1 MNSITK
7 ISAAVVLGLG
17 LMGANLAADAAS
29 VNPAAKAAQ
38 SQGSGVSYSSGKVI
52 HLGTIV
58 VTPTD
63 VPGAHAA
70 KAKPHYGSTAY
81 LGVIRVTPSDSSD
94 VRYAVSAAQQ
104 SGAVYLGTV
113 QVKAH
118 NGKLPVI
125 GSLLA
130 LADSTSSR
138 SMLTMVGALVFGRTG
153 G

>member
-17 LMGANLAADAAS
+17 LMGTTLAAEAAS
-29 VNPAAKAAQ
+29 VNLAAKAAQ

-58 VTPTD
+58 VTPAD
-63 VPGAHAA
+63 APGAHTA
-70 KAKPHYGSTAY
+70 KHNYGTAF
-81 LGVIRVTPSDSSD
+81 LGTIRVTPADSID
-94 VRYAVSAAQQ
+94 ARYAVSVAQQ
-104 SGAVYLGTV
+104 PGAVYLGTV
-113 QVKAH
+113 QVRAH

>member
-7 ISAAVVLGLG
+7 ISTAVVLGLS
-17 LMGANLAADAAS
+17 LMGMNLAAEAAS
-29 VNPAAKAAQ
+29 AQPAVKAAR
-38 SQGSGVSYSSGKVI
+38 SQGSGVSHASGKVI
-52 HLGTIV
+52 HLGTIE
-58 VTPTD
+58 VTPAD
-63 VPGAHAA
+63 VAGTHAA
-70 KAKPHYGSTAY
+70 KPGYGTAY
-81 LGVIRVTPSDSSD
+81 LGTIRVTPSDSSD

-130 LADSTSSR
+130 MADSTGSR
-138 SMLTMVGALVFGRTG
+138 SLLTMVGALVFGRTG